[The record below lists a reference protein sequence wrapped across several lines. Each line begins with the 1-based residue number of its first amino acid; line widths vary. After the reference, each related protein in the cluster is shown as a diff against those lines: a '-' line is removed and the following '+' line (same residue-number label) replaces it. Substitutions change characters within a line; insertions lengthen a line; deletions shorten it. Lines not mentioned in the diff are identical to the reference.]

1 MTNQSIKE
9 IVIQIEAINQAI
21 AKFWSEADG
30 WAPTSAGALLGKSRL
45 DRQVSLSTSLRHWTD
60 AAPGPL
66 SDGDLILAWT
76 NLGSLLEGTI
86 KTLLSVWYEDYLA
99 DIDALKKSGKG
110 FDHKKG
116 TPRDPDGLMLDT
128 LRKLCSELH
137 LVSDDGQDLMQLVQE
152 RRNAIHAF
160 QDKSLG
166 DRSEFETALRR
177 YLKMLRDVDS
187 RLPYPES

>member
-45 DRQVSLSTSLRHWTD
+45 DRQVSLSTSLRHWT
-60 AAPGPL
+60 
-66 SDGDLILAWT
+66 DGDLILAWT